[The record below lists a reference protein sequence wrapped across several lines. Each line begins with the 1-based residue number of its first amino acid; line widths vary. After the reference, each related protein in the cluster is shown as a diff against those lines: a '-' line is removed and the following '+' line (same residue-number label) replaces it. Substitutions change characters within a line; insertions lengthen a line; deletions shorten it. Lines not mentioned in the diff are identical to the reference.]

1 MRRPAVTFSLFFIFV
16 ALLFGAQ
23 VSSKTGKKK
32 SNQTTAGNSFNLE
45 CAKLPFDAIAVKP
58 DPFAECGNCGV
69 VSAKAQP
76 GEVAPKAAQSHAKNN
91 FCADTS
97 KINTV
102 TVADLRAFQT
112 QAAQKGLVSTDL
124 PDRSKLVVTLNG
136 TSITEGSV
144 VRLVAWVQD
153 AHLSDCAAGEEVNCN
168 ISGSAH
174 SDIHIVLVDP
184 AASGG
189 RNQDECSSVTAE
201 MSPHFR
207 PVAWSQ
213 LNKKIPTSN
222 VVRVTG
228 PLFFDNAHVPCRG
241 LIQVTTGPNKDK
253 PPFRSSLWEIH
264 PVYDFAVCA
273 NTDPGKCAVNDSAM
287 WKAYDQ
293 WVNDPMSKT
302 TATKVTEGCVE
313 PGTQA
318 PDSVPA
324 QCPNKR

>member
-1 MRRPAVTFSLFFIFV
+1 MRRLAVVFPLLFGFV
-16 ALLFGAQ
+16 ALLLSAQ
-23 VSSKTGKKK
+23 VASKTAKKK
-32 SNQTTAGNSFNLE
+32 PRPAPAGGGFTLE
-45 CAKLPFDAIAVKP
+45 CAKLPFDAIATKP

-69 VSAKAQP
+69 LSTNAQP
-76 GEVAPKAAQSHAKNN
+76 AEVAAKPAQSHAKNN

-97 KINTV
+97 KITPV
-102 TVADLRAFQT
+102 TISDLRSFQA
-112 QAAQKGLVSTDL
+112 QAAQKGLVATDL
-124 PDRSKLVVTLNG
+124 PDRSKLTVTLNG
-136 TSITEGSV
+136 ASIAEGNV

-153 AHLSDCAAGEEVNCN
+153 AHLSDCAAGEEVNCK

-207 PVAWSQ
+207 PAGWSQ

-241 LIQVTTGPNKDK
+241 LIRVPTGPNKDEA
-253 PPFRSSLWEIH
+253 PFRSSLWEIH
-264 PVYDFAVCA
+264 PVYDFAVCS
-273 NTDPGKCAVNDSAM
+273 NTDPAKCNVADASV
-287 WKAYDQ
+287 WKPYDQ
-293 WVNDPMSKT
+293 WVKVPTSQT
-302 TATKVTEGCVE
+302 AATKVSEGCVE

-318 PDSVPA
+318 PGNVAA
-324 QCPNKR
+324 QCPSR